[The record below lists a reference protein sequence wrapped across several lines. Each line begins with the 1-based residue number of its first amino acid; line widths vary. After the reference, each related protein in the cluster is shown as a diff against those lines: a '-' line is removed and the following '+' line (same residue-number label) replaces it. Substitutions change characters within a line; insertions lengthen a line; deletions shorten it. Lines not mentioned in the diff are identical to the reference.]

1 MSITFVQDIE
11 GYLKEK
17 YPLNKIQNT
26 VNTATVLKQLFE
38 TDKKNTLGGLGNF
51 IAVRV
56 GLGGGVAFIA
66 EGAQT
71 AGGAPMSYIRLNI
84 GGATI
89 NGSMEFTY
97 QAEEYST
104 GDDAAFA
111 NVVDEQM
118 QGLMEN
124 LALTFDRMYYTGGP
138 TKGLT
143 NTRDTSTATSGFFTT
158 ADATTCGFLAVDW
171 NGEWDFLADYS
182 LDVTDP
188 ATWCSVDCTR
198 LDNQLPLSTKFAPG
212 APYGYWPTTDYSGN
226 YVANGLIDLVASDGG
241 TPTSGRLFIAA
252 YNGSNVA
259 TSVNPGGGAITLPP
273 KSVLIALGVLGG
285 AGDGAGCTFTT
296 EGVTGKEVLPGFM
309 CAFRVDNN
317 NYGNYTQPQTTVDGS
332 LVNIASTYYSQ
343 PYGILHNLCDDT
355 QFLST
360 GTRRSSSTQVQPDA
374 NATRFQSWAMSVATT
389 GVQARTSLT
398 REALTRGYDFTFS
411 ARGTQVDLLMT
422 HGTQMSKYTS
432 SLLTPTTSSSPV
444 FLTNKPFEGMP
455 DALAMKYKAKQ
466 TGESGF
472 SFGNVNILVS
482 QNCPWGLWFGIS
494 RSTWKVFTSK
504 SGGQWLPNVNGG
516 KIHALVGPA
525 GRPRTA
531 YQATWIDIYNC
542 ACIDCG
548 SNTILGGMTI

>member
-1 MSITFVQDIE
+1 M
-11 GYLKEK
+11 
-17 YPLNKIQNT
+17 
-26 VNTATVLKQLFE
+26 
-38 TDKKNTLGGLGNF
+38 
-51 IAVRV
+51 
-56 GLGGGVAFIA
+56 
-66 EGAQT
+66 
-71 AGGAPMSYIRLNI
+71 
-84 GGATI
+84 
-89 NGSMEFTY
+89 
-97 QAEEYST
+97 
-104 GDDAAFA
+104 
-111 NVVDEQM
+111 
-118 QGLMEN
+118 
-124 LALTFDRMYYTGGP
+124 
-138 TKGLT
+138 
-143 NTRDTSTATSGFFTT
+143 
-158 ADATTCGFLAVDW
+158 
-171 NGEWDFLADYS
+171 
-182 LDVTDP
+182 
-188 ATWCSVDCTR
+188 
-198 LDNQLPLSTKFAPG
+198 
-212 APYGYWPTTDYSGN
+212 
-226 YVANGLIDLVASDGG
+226 
-241 TPTSGRLFIAA
+241 
-252 YNGSNVA
+252 
-259 TSVNPGGGAITLPP
+259 
-273 KSVLIALGVLGG
+273 
-285 AGDGAGCTFTT
+285 
-296 EGVTGKEVLPGFM
+296 
-309 CAFRVDNN
+309 
-317 NYGNYTQPQTTVDGS
+317 
-332 LVNIASTYYSQ
+332 
-343 PYGILHNLCDDT
+343 
-355 QFLST
+355 

-516 KIHALVGPA
+516 KIHALVGSA